1 MLVATPTILITISII
16 ISLLFTYFLFSVE
29 RIEVKVITLSVVT
42 YLVLILKFTLRGRI
56 WII

>member
-56 WII
+56 